1 MEVLSLG
8 WRTDLALLALSGS
21 EIEQHPTYVVV
32 RTLSNPTY
40 RWGNFLLLHRPPSVR
55 DLPRLETLFGDRL
68 PGSVHRAFGVDD
80 PEGRVADL
88 RAFAE
93 SGYDVEASCV
103 MTADEVHPPLRPNL
117 AVEIRRLDDERDWTQ
132 RFELDLACHGADAG
146 FEEFARRKA
155 AAERRLTDDGHGVW
169 FGAFDSGQLVSTL
182 GVVRAGPDL
191 ARYQEVQ
198 THPESR
204 GRGLAGT
211 LVHAAGS
218 HALEQLG
225 ARTLVIVADP
235 GYPAIRIYRSLGF
248 VETESQLSAD
258 RPG

>member
-1 MEVLSLG
+1 M
-8 WRTDLALLALSGS
+8 
-21 EIEQHPTYVVV
+21 
-32 RTLSNPTY
+32 
-40 RWGNFLLLHRPPSVR
+40 
-55 DLPRLETLFGDRL
+55 
-68 PGSVHRAFGVDD
+68 
-80 PEGRVADL
+80 
-88 RAFAE
+88 
-93 SGYDVEASCV
+93 
-103 MTADEVHPPLRPNL
+103 HPPPRPNL

-155 AAERRLTDDGHGVW
+155 AAERRLTDDGHGAW
-169 FGAFDSGQLVSTL
+169 FGAFDSGQLVATL

-225 ARTLVIVADP
+225 ATHAGDRRRPRT
-235 GYPAIRIYRSLGF
+235 IRRSGS
-248 VETESQLSAD
+248 TAPSASS
-258 RPG
+258 RPSRSSAPSAAG